1 MQADAVKLWFTYIT
15 ALIMVVG
22 GGAMLWFSR
31 LDPPDTGSSQLQ
43 LVVAGFIGGAIQFL
57 FNRETQTQTTRA
69 TERGIAQGAASTSL
83 PPLVTPEPLP

>member
-1 MQADAVKLWFTYIT
+1 MQSDAVKLWITYLT
-15 ALIMVVG
+15 AVLIVAG

-31 LDPPDTGSSQLQ
+31 LDPPETSAQLQ

-57 FNRETQTQTTRA
+57 FNRETQTQTSRA

-83 PPLVTPEPLP
+83 PPLAQPEPLP